1 MEYAIRSDG
10 VIDWRAEGNAR
21 RLECVKVILNTIR
34 GEIPYARDMGIDGT
48 IIDGPVTKVQST
60 LAADLAA
67 QLLAHAPGV
76 KLKQVRI
83 APDGVG
89 DYIVE
94 AVITID

>member
-1 MEYAIRSDG
+1 MEYTIRSGDG
-10 VIDWRAEGNAR
+10 IDWRAEGNAR

-48 IIDGPVTKVQST
+48 ITDRPVTKVQST

-67 QLLAHAPGV
+67 QILAHAPGV
-76 KLKQVRI
+76 KLKLVRMT
-83 APDGVG
+83 PDGVG